1 MQKLIKRL
9 NELYHIR
16 KSEGLTEEQKKEE
29 ADLRKKYLG
38 QIRSNFK
45 AQLDNIE
52 IVDSED
58 QNNGKKN

>member
-38 QIRSNFK
+38 QI
-45 AQLDNIE
+45 
-52 IVDSED
+52 
-58 QNNGKKN
+58 